1 MEIKGEYQI
10 DNDRDTVWRALN
22 DPDML
27 QKCIPGCESL
37 EKVSDTEFVA
47 RITAAIGPV
56 RARFNTAL
64 KITDPDPP
72 HSYRLTGESK
82 GGAAGFGSGGA
93 TVMLEENEGGTLLR
107 YGADFKVGG
116 KLAQVGSRLVLGA
129 TKKTA
134 DQFFGC
140 FSSELESGE
149 VRRPPEPSKAAAR
162 PSRWWAA
169 AGAIAVLL
177 ILWFLLR

>member
-1 MEIKGEYQI
+1 MDLKGEYQI
-10 DNDRDTVWRALN
+10 NNDRDTVWQALN

-72 HSYRLTGESK
+72 YSYRLSGESK

-93 TVMLEENEGGTLLR
+93 TVMLEEKEGGTLLR
-107 YGADFKVGG
+107 YDADFKVGG

-129 TKKTA
+129 TQKTA
-134 DQFFGC
+134 DQFFRC
-140 FSSELESGE
+140 FSRELESGAAH
-149 VRRPPEPSKAAAR
+149 PPAEPAEAAAR
-162 PSRWWAA
+162 SSRWWAV
-169 AGAIAVLL
+169 AGIIAVLL
-177 ILWFLLR
+177 VLWFLLR